1 MQNEH
6 RIVLSDNI
14 TWITYPPNP
23 ASANGMS
30 HDKHTVN
37 LAYADGHAAG
47 EPSPDL
53 EETSMSSYQANDY
66 MKDNWEASQ

>member
-1 MQNEH
+1 
-6 RIVLSDNI
+6 
-14 TWITYPPNP
+14 
-23 ASANGMS
+23 MS